1 MYLLMLLLH
10 FKISDVIFF
19 SLSKSLATFPLA
31 EEISAGVGVRCI
43 EQALALEG
51 EEAPSRGQEG
61 LLEEVVVK
69 HGLC

>member
-1 MYLLMLLLH
+1 M
-10 FKISDVIFF
+10 
-19 SLSKSLATFPLA
+19 
-31 EEISAGVGVRCI
+31 GVRCI

-69 HGLC
+69 QGCVESRGIQKVCVPSWQRPP